1 MIYVT
6 GSNGFVGKNLI
17 NFLKNKKKKFKRIK
31 RNNLSKSINSNY
43 LNLPKIKDKDY
54 KYLIHLSSPALVK
67 LYRKKKYSSKEVS
80 KCIKN
85 EISNALSLVQYCK
98 ENKFSKLIYISSS
111 SVYGPR
117 KYKTSFSERTKP
129 NPSDD
134 YSKIKLKVENFIKKI
149 LKIQ

>member
-1 MIYVT
+1 M
-6 GSNGFVGKNLI
+6 
-17 NFLKNKKKKFKRIK
+17 
-31 RNNLSKSINSNY
+31 
-43 LNLPKIKDKDY
+43 
-54 KYLIHLSSPALVK
+54 
-67 LYRKKKYSSKEVS
+67 S

-134 YSKIKLKVENFIKKI
+134 YSKIKLKVENFIKKN